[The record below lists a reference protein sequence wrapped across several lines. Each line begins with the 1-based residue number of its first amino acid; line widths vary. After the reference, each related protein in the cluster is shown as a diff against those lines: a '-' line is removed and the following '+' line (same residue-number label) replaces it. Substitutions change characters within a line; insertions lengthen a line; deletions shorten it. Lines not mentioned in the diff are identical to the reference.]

1 MLMDIMETEE
11 ASNLHS
17 ELKLIL
23 KVLLSTQYLI
33 LVLIQTLLIL
43 KEVSNRLRQFVAV
56 SLRIQLVDTKHGIT
70 ISTETMRIE
79 EVSNQHSEL
88 NC

>member
-17 ELKLIL
+17 ELNCLLKLN
-23 KVLLSTQYLI
+23 TQFLTS
-33 LVLIQTLLIL
+33 VLIQILLIL
-43 KEVSNRLRQFVAV
+43 REVSNRLRQFVAV

-70 ISTETMRIE
+70 TLMETMKTE
-79 EVSNQHSEL
+79 EALNQRSEL